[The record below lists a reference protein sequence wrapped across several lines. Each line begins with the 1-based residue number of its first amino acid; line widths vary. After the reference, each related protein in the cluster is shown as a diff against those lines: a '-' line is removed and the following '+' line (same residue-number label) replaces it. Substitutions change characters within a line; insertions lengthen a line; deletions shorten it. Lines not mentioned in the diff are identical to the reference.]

1 MSVVYRK
8 LGRTGLEVSSVC
20 LGCLSF
26 GGDGRNGWTLA
37 EDVSRQFIRH
47 ALEKG
52 INFFDT
58 ADVYGGGESERVV
71 GRALRDMA
79 SREDFVLAT
88 KVGNAMRRAP
98 NRAGLSRKHIRESID
113 ASLQRLGVDYVDLY
127 IVHSFDPSTP
137 VEETLDALADV
148 VRAGKALYLGA
159 SGMAAT
165 RFAAML
171 TRQRER
177 NLPHFVSMQN
187 CVNLIQREDER
198 ELVPFCRAE
207 GIALTPW
214 SPLARGFLA
223 GNRLDA
229 TLRARTDQIAERLGF
244 GQRPVDFTISERVA
258 EIAHRDGLKPAQVAL
273 AWVAGVEGVVAPVI
287 GATRLSHI
295 DDALAACAL
304 TLNDATRAYLEEP
317 YIARAPF
324 A

>member
-1 MSVVYRK
+1 
-8 LGRTGLEVSSVC
+8 
-20 LGCLSF
+20 
-26 GGDGRNGWTLA
+26 
-37 EDVSRQFIRH
+37 
-47 ALEKG
+47 
-52 INFFDT
+52 
-58 ADVYGGGESERVV
+58 
-71 GRALRDMA
+71 
-79 SREDFVLAT
+79 
-88 KVGNAMRRAP
+88 
-98 NRAGLSRKHIRESID
+98 
-113 ASLQRLGVDYVDLY
+113 
-127 IVHSFDPSTP
+127 
-137 VEETLDALADV
+137 